1 MFNKG
6 DEVEAIV
13 LGIDVDNERVSLG
26 VKQLADDPWSGIE
39 IRYPIGQRVTGTITS
54 VTDFGVFVEIEE
66 GIEGLI
72 HVSQLSTER
81 IDRPQE
87 DFQEGQK
94 IEAEVTSIDTKDR
107 KIALSVKAL
116 RKSEEREEI
125 ETYLEKEREG
135 GRFSFEDILK
145 SDLKLDREGS
155 SSGAAA
161 PEGDTPGTSDADDG
175 TTE

>member
-1 MFNKG
+1 M
-6 DEVEAIV
+6 
-13 LGIDVDNERVSLG
+13 
-26 VKQLADDPWSGIE
+26 
-39 IRYPIGQRVTGTITS
+39 RYPIGQRVTGTTTS
-54 VTDFGVFVEIEE
+54 VTDFGVFVEIED

-87 DFQEGQK
+87 AFQEGQK

-125 ETYLEKEREG
+125 ETYMEKEREG
-135 GRFSFEDILK
+135 GRFSFDDILK
-145 SDLKLDREGS
+145 SDLRLDRDEGS
-155 SSGAAA
+155 ASAAA
-161 PEGDTPGTSDADDG
+161 PEGEDTGHSDADDG

>member
-1 MFNKG
+1 
-6 DEVEAIV
+6 
-13 LGIDVDNERVSLG
+13 
-26 VKQLADDPWSGIE
+26 
-39 IRYPIGQRVTGTITS
+39 
-54 VTDFGVFVEIEE
+54 
-66 GIEGLI
+66 
-72 HVSQLSTER
+72 
-81 IDRPQE
+81 
-87 DFQEGQK
+87 
-94 IEAEVTSIDTKDR
+94 
-107 KIALSVKAL
+107 VKAL

-161 PEGDTPGTSDADDG
+161 PEGDTPGTPDADDG